1 MQLFTKTHA
10 QTPKHVGIVLQGL
23 REDLGQR
30 VEQWVE
36 TAIKLKIPVLTVLVP
51 TDTDEAVGKFVHALS
66 SWQGITKYQV
76 KISVLG
82 RWYAVSDHAMQ
93 LIKQAFEKTKDYDGF
108 FLNLCVNYDGQQEI
122 VNSCKIL
129 ATQVQSGK
137 IDASAINE
145 SVVKENLFTS
155 NFMPPEV
162 IIVTGNAHCLHNF
175 LLWDCGMARI
185 VFTDKHWEK
194 LSAKEFG
201 KIVSRQQETPNDD
214 NLLRGISP
222 NQNFV

>member
-1 MQLFTKTHA
+1 MQLFTKTHT
-10 QTPKHVGIVLQGL
+10 QTPKHVGIVLHESLPGL
-23 REDLGQR
+23 SQH
-30 VEQWVE
+30 VEQWIE

-66 SWQGITKYQV
+66 SWQGIAKYQV

-82 RWYAVSDHAMQ
+82 RWYALSDQAMQ
-93 LIKQAFEKTKDYDGF
+93 LIKQALEKTKEYDGF

-122 VNSCKIL
+122 VNSCKII
-129 ATQVQSGK
+129 ASQVQSGK
-137 IDASAINE
+137 LDASAINE

-201 KIVSRQQETPNDD
+201 KIVSR
-214 NLLRGISP
+214 
-222 NQNFV
+222 